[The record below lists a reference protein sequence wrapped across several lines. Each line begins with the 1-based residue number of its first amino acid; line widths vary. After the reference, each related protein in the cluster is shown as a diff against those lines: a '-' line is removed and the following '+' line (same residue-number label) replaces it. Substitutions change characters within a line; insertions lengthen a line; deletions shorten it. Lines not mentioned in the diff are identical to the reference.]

1 MAKKARKIF
10 SYIVVAVVMLFTI
23 LPYLAEMEIAY
34 AARGNRLPSSSYATS
49 STVSTDLKAPSKVSM
64 HTGGHNG
71 IQQTKHLIFPKDS
84 NRYHGKDLPVHLE
97 SDQGRFAG
105 YCAQSY
111 TSAGS
116 SMTSSGVITDPRIY
130 ELINTVTG
138 WNPENPDQAQ
148 QMATQVVLW
157 SALNNNWRPDLFSSR
172 YVVTD
177 GDFYYKKE
185 NSMSSMPKYLGMIE
199 DNWSKIINAKA
210 PSSAKLAPIVPAVPE
225 GEVIQAHCNEDKTKA
240 AIPIEW
246 KSTAGGSLKLSDVAD
261 ITYSGLPN
269 GELLRGGD
277 PGVYTKL
284 QEFGISSKVN
294 GDYLIVDTSGGPSGN
309 IEVTATI
316 KYKGEYEALN
326 KSNLVVYEYGGSTQ
340 PFILPRKPNNEIKLT
355 ISFNCEPKRKE
366 PDCPEGECPPDE
378 GTPSCSSPT
387 TKSTE
392 LRWYNLPTAFGE
404 IKDGIGYNRSGVTTS
419 GSYAQ
424 TRSQEEFEAMN
435 GVPSTERLYVNL
447 GGTMGVI
454 DVTYTLEEVEQEFS
468 VDWRTPWEYQYPC
481 GLTTCTASGV
491 ESFNQK
497 IPWKFTA
504 VHLKDANFRVLGDGK
519 VRQDDLGYNL
529 TIVNNIKES
538 GSYTLQPNQNG
549 LEVGPGTGID
559 KYNIGATKSWD
570 PCQGV
575 FDTAKVYGRVAVK
588 EDRKQEAYNKANA
601 NVGEIFAQNDHLEIT
616 IDGKKYSF
624 TFGVNK
630 KSDIAYKDGGGELDS
645 TDGKKEQY
653 FVPVAEK
660 WDVWSKVNHK
670 GYNGNPEDDGNR
682 SIDGTPL
689 LLEDLPINITQGN
702 GIYEFQSTEAGNY
715 LDYDSIVITIKGT
728 THDVNTNVN
737 DLSDGKGK
745 GESTVY
751 KSAKSPTNESYYA
764 DGNNVWLQYTNW
776 QVPVS
781 EGKQFTFKHS
791 GNEPDMNKDASLD
804 DNPTY
809 RSVNP
814 ILIHDPTTVI
824 YSWISD
830 VPVTQLQDQRIDAAN
845 ERISK
850 HARTEDENANPRQ
863 YIDYDFQ
870 LTIPNEAAFNKYW
883 GQTAKNS
890 QEAGFE
896 DPDFTNPGTLGKEY
910 IGNAP
915 GQVTT
920 RSYSNPYTGVT
931 QWDVSKWTTA
941 KYVKF
946 PYDVY
951 YYKNSGESGGDQAG
965 FYDAGTWIKLFDD
978 NQQVKSGDPTVF
990 NFHVSSEQKDV
1001 KDGVI
1006 YVMSEA
1012 INSQDGLTGN
1022 ADALYGAAEQYV
1034 NGTRNVEGT
1043 NLGTYNTPR
1052 DGEATYSTVNQMN
1065 IDAIGRIGNLIVSD
1079 ATDPAWTGVFWKTKN
1094 GKIDVNT
1101 TVHKDYGTYFNIY
1114 DSIVDPNNT
1123 GFHAYNRFHTLNPWH
1138 GQMEPLQTIPLTTNQ
1153 LTKGKEDQVVKLGY
1167 SVGGSIQTIGDY
1179 DYSMWIYPQNQLAG
1193 KFATGN
1199 PSSHFKL
1206 VTSDPYQPGT
1216 KYQEYY
1222 DSNVNNTLHGN
1233 SGLLGKDY
1241 SPIYQHLL
1249 SLSLADPRMKMSEWE
1264 KKSTTYQKAVQ
1275 LGSSKKVLIGTPS
1288 WIVIP
1293 QALRTLIGNDESQ
1306 GRWGVANTNG
1316 NNTTGSKDAPGSA
1329 NCPCSYENAQKWN
1342 WNYSLPQN
1350 TYIWFDENPNNTSK
1364 IGVPKFEKPTKDQ
1377 YIITSMTF
1385 RTKVNR
1391 TGYPGQSDEWQ
1402 TQVKMPAIN
1411 YGDNYLVK
1419 TAQSV
1424 PDWDLT
1430 MFTNTGANGLP
1441 DLIKSTKYVPDG
1453 FTPDPD
1459 PSKPMTWDPTQDG
1472 DISKPMLDIVWWNYS
1487 KQSTTDKDNV
1497 GTH

>member
-1 MAKKARKIF
+1 MSNFNKKVLT
-10 SYIVVAVVMLFTI
+10 YIIASFLMLYTFV
-23 LPYLAEMEIAY
+23 PYLLQREVVQAAGVRVDKAETLLVPNVTTEF
-34 AARGNRLPSSSYATS
+34 GVPSNVKEKNGGDNRLHSIRSKLFPTASSNQYWGQ
-49 STVSTDLKAPSKVSM
+49 DLPFTL
-64 HTGGHNG
+64 TGG
-71 IQQTKHLIFPKDS
+71 
-84 NRYHGKDLPVHLE
+84 GKDY
-97 SDQGRFAG
+97 AG

-111 TSAGS
+111 QYANSSNMSAQ
-116 SMTSSGVITDPRIY
+116 GVIADPRIY
-130 ELINTVTG
+130 KLINTVTPD
-138 WNPENPDQAQ
+138 NPSKPDADQ
-148 QMATQVVLW
+148 QLALQIALW
-157 SALNNNWRPDLFSSR
+157 AALNNNWSSDLFKKHVNLHALPASMRKVSGYLQDISEQWGNIIQR
-172 YVVTD
+172 PTKHVVPIDVTGVTVKSHVD
-177 GDFYYKKE
+177 CKKGNTTKAVKIQWAE
-185 NSMSSMPKYLGMIE
+185 IPNRPNI
-199 DNWSKIINAKA
+199 DISKIANIK
-210 PSSAKLAPIVPAVPE
+210 
-225 GEVIQAHCNEDKTKA
+225 
-240 AIPIEW
+240 
-246 KSTAGGSLKLSDVAD
+246 
-261 ITYSGLPN
+261 YSGLPADAKVLQG
-269 GELLRGGD
+269 GE
-277 PGVYTKL
+277 PGVYT
-284 QEFGISSKVN
+284 QMQSFGLDSNKNSHYIVFDPGNEGGEVTVTAQVEYK
-294 GDYLIVDTSGGPSGN
+294 GDYAPLNNLTLTLYSGGSG
-309 IEVTATI
+309 
-316 KYKGEYEALN
+316 Y
-326 KSNLVVYEYGGSTQ
+326 Q
-340 PFILPRKPNNEIKLT
+340 PFIMPVPTADRQPIQFKIKWD
-355 ISFNCEPKRKE
+355 NCKII
-366 PDCPEGECPPDE
+366 PDCPDGECPKE
-378 GTPSCSSPT
+378 GSPSCGSSSS
-387 TKSTE
+387 KSTE
-392 LRWYNLPTAFGE
+392 LRWFNMPTAFGE
-404 IKDGIGYNRSGVTTS
+404 IKDGSGYNPNGVTTS
-419 GSYAQ
+419 GTYAQ
-424 TRSQEEFEAMN
+424 TRNSEEFEAMN

-447 GGTMGVI
+447 GGTLGVI
-454 DVTYTLEEVEQEFS
+454 DVKYILEEVEQEFS
-468 VDWRTPWEYQYPC
+468 VDWNTPWQYEYPC
-481 GLTTCTASGV
+481 GTAEAPATCTKSGSN
-491 ESFNQK
+491 SFNKK
-497 IPWKFTA
+497 IPWKFKTL
-504 VHLKDANFRVLGDGK
+504 HLEEASFRVLGNGS
-519 VRQDDLGYNL
+519 VQQSDLEL
-529 TIVNNIKES
+529 DLQIVNAEKDK
-538 GSYTLQPNQNG
+538 GSYVLEPNKKG
-549 LEVGPGTGID
+549 LEVGPGTGVD
-559 KYNIGATKSWD
+559 KYNIGATNSWN

-575 FDTAKVYGRVAVK
+575 FTTAMVNGRESV
-588 EDRKQEAYNKANA
+588 ESDGKQEAYDKANA
-601 NVGEIFAQNDHLEIT
+601 SVGEIFAQNDKLEIT
-616 IDGKKYSF
+616 IGGEKY
-624 TFGVNK
+624 TIVPDVNK
-630 KSDIAYKDGGGELDS
+630 KTDIAYKDGGGELDS
-645 TDGKKEQY
+645 TNGEKEKY
-653 FVPVAEK
+653 FKPVGEQ
-660 WDVWSKVNHK
+660 WDVWSHIGFA

-682 SIDGTPL
+682 SVDGTPL
-689 LLEDLPINITQGN
+689 LLENIPLNIHKGN
-702 GIYEFQSTEAGNY
+702 GIYEFQSGEFGNY
-715 LDYDSIVITIKGT
+715 LDYESLVTEIKGAPQSIQQT
-728 THDVNTNVN
+728 VDELN
-737 DLSDGKGK
+737 DGKSK
-745 GESTVY
+745 GEGTVY
-751 KSAKSPTNESYYA
+751 KSAKSPTNPDVFTS
-764 DGNNVWLQYTNW
+764 GNNVLLQYTNW

-781 EGKQFTFKHS
+781 QGKKFTFKHS
-791 GNEPDMNKDASLD
+791 GNEPDMNKDASLA

-809 RSVNP
+809 RSINP
-814 ILIHDPTTVI
+814 ILLHNPTSVI

-830 VPVTQLQDQRIDAAN
+830 IPVSQLQDQRIDASN

-850 HARTEDENANPRQ
+850 HARSEDEGANPRQ

-870 LTIPNEAAFNKYW
+870 LTIPNTATFNKYW
-883 GQTAKNS
+883 SQTANNS
-890 QEAGFE
+890 QETGFE
-896 DPDFTNPGTLGKEY
+896 DPDFTNPGTLGKLYE
-910 IGNAP
+910 GNAVP
-915 GQVTT
+915 QVTT
-920 RSYSNPYTGVT
+920 RSYESPYLNASG
-931 QWDVSKWTTA
+931 WDVSKWTTA

-990 NFHVSSEQKDV
+990 NFHVSSEQKDI
-1001 KDGVI
+1001 KDGII

-1022 ADALYGAAEQYV
+1022 ADALYGAGEQYV
-1034 NGTRNVEGT
+1034 NGTRNVSGT

-1065 IDAIGRIGNLIVSD
+1065 IDAIGRIGNLLVSD
-1079 ATDPAWTGVFWKTKN
+1079 TSDPAWTDVFWKTKN
-1094 GKIDVNT
+1094 GKVDVT
-1101 TVHKDYGTYFNIY
+1101 TPVHKDYGTYFNIY

-1123 GFHAYNRFHTLNPWH
+1123 GFHAYNRFHTLDPWH

-1233 SGLLGKDY
+1233 SGLLGKEY
-1241 SPIYQHLL
+1241 TPIYKHLL

-1275 LGSSKKVLIGTPS
+1275 LGSSKKILTGTPS

-1316 NNTTGSKDAPGSA
+1316 NNVTGSKDSAGSA

-1350 TYIWFDENPNNTSK
+1350 TYIWFDQDPKNTNS
-1364 IGVPKFEKPTKDQ
+1364 IGVPKFEKPSKDQ

-1385 RTKVNR
+1385 RTKVQR
-1391 TGYPGQSDEWQ
+1391 TSYPGQNDEWQ

-1419 TAQSV
+1419 TPQSV

-1459 PSKPMTWDPTQDG
+1459 PSKPKTWDPTQDG

>member
-1 MAKKARKIF
+1 M
-10 SYIVVAVVMLFTI
+10 
-23 LPYLAEMEIAY
+23 
-34 AARGNRLPSSSYATS
+34 
-49 STVSTDLKAPSKVSM
+49 
-64 HTGGHNG
+64 
-71 IQQTKHLIFPKDS
+71 
-84 NRYHGKDLPVHLE
+84 
-97 SDQGRFAG
+97 
-105 YCAQSY
+105 
-111 TSAGS
+111 
-116 SMTSSGVITDPRIY
+116 
-130 ELINTVTG
+130 
-138 WNPENPDQAQ
+138 
-148 QMATQVVLW
+148 
-157 SALNNNWRPDLFSSR
+157 
-172 YVVTD
+172 
-177 GDFYYKKE
+177 
-185 NSMSSMPKYLGMIE
+185 
-199 DNWSKIINAKA
+199 
-210 PSSAKLAPIVPAVPE
+210 
-225 GEVIQAHCNEDKTKA
+225 
-240 AIPIEW
+240 
-246 KSTAGGSLKLSDVAD
+246 
-261 ITYSGLPN
+261 
-269 GELLRGGD
+269 
-277 PGVYTKL
+277 
-284 QEFGISSKVN
+284 
-294 GDYLIVDTSGGPSGN
+294 
-309 IEVTATI
+309 
-316 KYKGEYEALN
+316 
-326 KSNLVVYEYGGSTQ
+326 
-340 PFILPRKPNNEIKLT
+340 
-355 ISFNCEPKRKE
+355 
-366 PDCPEGECPPDE
+366 
-378 GTPSCSSPT
+378 
-387 TKSTE
+387 
-392 LRWYNLPTAFGE
+392 
-404 IKDGIGYNRSGVTTS
+404 
-419 GSYAQ
+419 
-424 TRSQEEFEAMN
+424 
-435 GVPSTERLYVNL
+435 
-447 GGTMGVI
+447 
-454 DVTYTLEEVEQEFS
+454 
-468 VDWRTPWEYQYPC
+468 
-481 GLTTCTASGV
+481 
-491 ESFNQK
+491 
-497 IPWKFTA
+497 
-504 VHLKDANFRVLGDGK
+504 
-519 VRQDDLGYNL
+519 
-529 TIVNNIKES
+529 
-538 GSYTLQPNQNG
+538 
-549 LEVGPGTGID
+549 
-559 KYNIGATKSWD
+559 
-570 PCQGV
+570 
-575 FDTAKVYGRVAVK
+575 
-588 EDRKQEAYNKANA
+588 
-601 NVGEIFAQNDHLEIT
+601 
-616 IDGKKYSF
+616 
-624 TFGVNK
+624 
-630 KSDIAYKDGGGELDS
+630 
-645 TDGKKEQY
+645 
-653 FVPVAEK
+653 
-660 WDVWSKVNHK
+660 
-670 GYNGNPEDDGNR
+670 
-682 SIDGTPL
+682 
-689 LLEDLPINITQGN
+689 
-702 GIYEFQSTEAGNY
+702 GNY
-715 LDYDSIVITIKGT
+715 LDYESLVTEIKGAPQSIQQT
-728 THDVNTNVN
+728 VDELN
-737 DLSDGKGK
+737 DGKSK
-745 GESTVY
+745 GEGTVY
-751 KSAKSPTNESYYA
+751 KSAKSPTNPDYFVS
-764 DGNNVWLQYTNW
+764 GNNVLLQYTNW

-781 EGKQFTFKHS
+781 QGKKFTFKHS
-791 GNEPDMNKDASLD
+791 GNEPDGSPDESLS
-804 DNPTY
+804 DNPRY

-814 ILIHDPTTVI
+814 VLLHNPTTVI

-850 HARTEDENANPRQ
+850 HDRTEDETANPRQ

-870 LTIPNEAAFNKYW
+870 LTIPNTATFNKYW
-883 GQTAKNS
+883 SQTAKNS
-890 QEAGFE
+890 QAAGFE
-896 DPDFTNPGTLGKEY
+896 DLDFTNPGTLGKLYE
-910 IGNAP
+910 GNAVS
-915 GQVTT
+915 QVKT
-920 RSYSNPYTGVT
+920 RSYENPYLNASG
-931 QWDVSKWTTA
+931 WDVSKWTTA

-1001 KDGVI
+1001 KDGII

-1094 GKIDVNT
+1094 GKIDT
-1101 TVHKDYGTYFNIY
+1101 TTPVHKDYGTYFNIY

-1385 RTKVNR
+1385 RTKVQR
-1391 TGYPGQSDEWQ
+1391 TEYPGQNDEWQ
-1402 TQVKMPAIN
+1402 TEVKMPAIN

-1419 TAQSV
+1419 TPQSV

-1441 DLIKSTKYVPDG
+1441 DLIRSTKYVPDG

>member
-1 MAKKARKIF
+1 MVNNKRKII

-23 LPYLAEMEIAY
+23 LPYLAEREIAY
-34 AARGNRLPSSSYATS
+34 AAQGQRLPASSYSTS
-49 STVSTDLKAPSKVSM
+49 STVSTDLKAPSDVTM
-64 HTGGHNG
+64 VVGHNSG
-71 IQQTKHLIFPKDS
+71 VDNAIEQIFPKD
-84 NRYHGKDLPVHLE
+84 YGKYYGRELPIKLQSKE
-97 SDQGRFAG
+97 GTFAG

-111 TSAGS
+111 TSAGT
-116 SMTSSGVITDPRIY
+116 SMSAKGVVTDPRIY

-138 WNPENPDQAQ
+138 WNPESPTQPQ
-148 QMATQVVLW
+148 QMATQLVLW
-157 SALNNNWRPDLFSSR
+157 SALNNNWRSDLFDSG
-172 YVVTD
+172 YITKD
-177 GDFYYKKE
+177 GAFYAE
-185 NSMSSMPKYLGMIE
+185 NSMSAVPNSLKTIAE
-199 DNWSKIINAKA
+199 NWTNIINAKA
-210 PSSAKLAPIVPAVPE
+210 PSSAKLAPIVPSI
-225 GEVIQAHCNEDKTKA
+225 GEKTIVAKCNKDQTKA

-246 KSTAGGSLKLSDVAD
+246 KSTAGGALKLSDVAD
-261 ITYSGLPN
+261 ITYSGLPD
-269 GELLRGGD
+269 GELLHGGD

-284 QEFGISSKVN
+284 QEFGISTKVN
-294 GDYLIVDTSGGPSGN
+294 GDYLIVDTTQMNSGEAS
-309 IEVTATI
+309 VTATI
-316 KYKGEYEALN
+316 KYKGAYDALN
-326 KSNLVVYEYGGSTQ
+326 KSNLVVYEYGSSTQ
-340 PFILPRKPNNEIKLT
+340 PFILPRKPNNEIK
-355 ISFNCEPKRKE
+355 INIRFECDPPDI
-366 PDCPEGECPPDE
+366 PDCPEGECPPDT
-378 GTPSCSSPT
+378 GDNTPACSEPQ

-392 LRWYNLPTAFGE
+392 LRWYNLPLAFGE
-404 IKDGIGYNRSGVTTS
+404 IKDGVGYNRSGVTTS

-435 GVPSTERLYVNL
+435 GVPTTERLYVNL
-447 GGTMGVI
+447 GGTMGVL
-454 DVTYTLEEVEQEFS
+454 DVTYTLEEVEQDFKVNWS
-468 VDWRTPWEYQYPC
+468 TDWCIPTKDGCPIVTSKFDH
-481 GLTTCTASGV
+481 TTT
-491 ESFNQK
+491 
-497 IPWKFTA
+497 WKFKA
-504 VHLKDANFRVLGDGK
+504 LHLKDASFRVLGDGK
-519 VRQDDLGYNL
+519 VRQDDLDYNL
-529 TIVNNIKES
+529 TIVNKAKDS
-538 GSYTLQPNQNG
+538 GSFTLQPNENG
-549 LEVGPGTGID
+549 LEVGPGTGVD
-559 KYNIGATKSWD
+559 KYNIGATKSWQ
-570 PCQGV
+570 PCIDAGDKGSTIV
-575 FDTAKVYGRVAVK
+575 GRAAVK
-588 EDRKQEAYNKANA
+588 EDGKQLAFDFAN
-601 NVGEIFAQNDHLEIT
+601 NIEGEIFAQNDHLEIT
-616 IDGKKYSF
+616 LDGKKYAF

-630 KSDIAYKDGGGELDS
+630 KSDIAFKDGGGELDS

-670 GYNGNPEDDGNR
+670 GYNGNPEDDGSR
-682 SIDGTPL
+682 SVDGTPL
-689 LLEDLPINITQGN
+689 LLEDLAIDITEGN
-702 GIYEFQSTEAGNY
+702 GIYEFQTAEAGNY
-715 LDYDSIVITIKGT
+715 LDYDSVVTTIKGT
-728 THDVNTNVN
+728 TQDVNTSVEN
-737 DLSDGKGK
+737 LSDGKGK
-745 GESTVY
+745 GEGTVY
-751 KSAKSPTNESYYA
+751 QSAKNPTNQAYYA
-764 DGNNVWLQYTNW
+764 DGNKVLLQYTNW
-776 QVPVS
+776 QAPVTKG
-781 EGKQFTFKHS
+781 EQFEFKHS
-791 GNEPDMNKDASLD
+791 GNEPDMNKDGSLD

-809 RSVNP
+809 RSLNP
-814 ILIHDPTTVI
+814 VLIHDPTTVI

-830 VPVTQLQDQRIDAAN
+830 IPVSQLQDQRIDAAN

-850 HARTEDENANPRQ
+850 HARSEDESANPRQ

-883 GQTAKNS
+883 SQTAKNS

-896 DPDFTNPGTLGKEY
+896 DSDFTNPGTLGKSY
-910 IGNAP
+910 NGSAP

-920 RSYSNPYTGVT
+920 RSYSNPYTGVSD
-931 QWDVSKWTTA
+931 WDVSKWTTA

-946 PYDVY
+946 PYAVY
-951 YYKNSGESGGDQAG
+951 YYKNGGESGGDQAG
-965 FYDAGTWIKLFDD
+965 FYDAGTWIKLYDD

-990 NFHVSSEQKDV
+990 NFHVSSEQKDI
-1001 KDGVI
+1001 KDGII

-1012 INSQDGLTGN
+1012 INSQEGLTGN
-1022 ADALYGAAEQYV
+1022 ADALYGAGEQYV
-1034 NGTRNVEGT
+1034 NGTRNVSGT

-1065 IDAIGRIGNLIVSD
+1065 IDAIGRIGNLLVSD
-1079 ATDPAWTGVFWKTKN
+1079 TSDPAWTDVFWKTKN
-1094 GKIDVNT
+1094 GKVDVT
-1101 TVHKDYGTYFNIY
+1101 TPVHKDYGTYFNIY

-1123 GFHAYNRFHTLNPWH
+1123 GFQAYNRFHTLNPWH

-1233 SGLLGKDY
+1233 SGLLGKEY
-1241 SPIYQHLL
+1241 TPIYKHLL

-1275 LGSSKKVLIGTPS
+1275 LGSSKKILTGTPS

-1316 NNTTGSKDAPGSA
+1316 NNVTGSKDSAGSA

-1350 TYIWFDENPNNTSK
+1350 TYIWFDQDPKNTNS
-1364 IGVPKFEKPTKDQ
+1364 IGVPKFEKPSKDQ

-1385 RTKVNR
+1385 RTKVQR
-1391 TGYPGQSDEWQ
+1391 TSYPGQNDEWQ

-1419 TAQSV
+1419 TPQSV

-1459 PSKPMTWDPTQDG
+1459 PSKPKTWDPTQDG